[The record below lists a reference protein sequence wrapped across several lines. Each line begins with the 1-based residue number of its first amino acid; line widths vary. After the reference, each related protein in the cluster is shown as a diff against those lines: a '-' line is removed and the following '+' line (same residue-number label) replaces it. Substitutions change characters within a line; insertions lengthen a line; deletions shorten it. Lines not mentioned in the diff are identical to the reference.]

1 MRKGA
6 EESTASEPAVN
17 DLVHPL
23 DKSPVGFLTFRSE
36 TDPFMT
42 IRILLKSD
50 EFLLDHPIK
59 IANENIV
66 VDAGPDLETGLEHR
80 PLFTPETF

>member
-1 MRKGA
+1 M
-6 EESTASEPAVN
+6 SSEPAMN

-23 DKSPVGFLTFRSE
+23 DKPPVGFFPLPSE

-42 IRILLKSD
+42 VSILLKSD
-50 EFLLDHPIK
+50 EPLPDHPIK

-66 VDAGPDLETGLEHR
+66 VDVGPDLKTGLEDR
-80 PLFTPETF
+80 PLFTPETL